1 MYATFRKLLFGA
13 GSAVKGAEEAMIN
26 LDFAGKRA
34 LVCGSSQGIGYATA
48 VLFAEHGAH
57 VTLFARNAERLQQ
70 ALETLP
76 TTHSQQHHVLVADFQ
91 DTDAVAVTLR
101 SYLAEQPVDIVVNN
115 SGGPPPG
122 LVIESSQEAFLR
134 AFRQHLLANQT
145 IVQLVLPHMQR
156 QRFGRIINIISTS
169 VREPIPGLGVSNTI
183 RGAVASWAKTL
194 SREVAPWNIT
204 VNNVLPGATD
214 TQRLRQLI
222 ENKAQQTGKSVQD
235 IRQQL
240 LSEIPMGRFAEPR
253 EIAAAVLF
261 LASDA
266 ASYITGVSLHV
277 DGGRMRCL

>member
-1 MYATFRKLLFGA
+1 
-13 GSAVKGAEEAMIN
+13 MIN

-48 VLFAEHGAH
+48 ILFAEHGAH

-91 DTDAVAVTLR
+91 DTDAVATTLQ
-101 SYLAEQPVDIVVNN
+101 SYLPEHPIDIVVNN

-134 AFRQHLLANQT
+134 AFRQHLLANQI

-183 RGAVASWAKTL
+183 RSAVASWAKTL

-222 ENKAQQTGKSVQD
+222 ENKAQQTGKSAQD